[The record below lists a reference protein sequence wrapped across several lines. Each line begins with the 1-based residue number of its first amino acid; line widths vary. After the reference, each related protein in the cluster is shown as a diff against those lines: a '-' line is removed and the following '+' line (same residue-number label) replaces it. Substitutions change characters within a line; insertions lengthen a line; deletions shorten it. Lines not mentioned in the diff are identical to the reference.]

1 MFIDASA
8 LTALLTDENDARELL
23 SRMQSARTRM
33 ISPLA
38 VWEAAIAVARILDLE
53 IDEVAGSVERYLT
66 LMDIETVSV
75 PPETAAIALNAFGRY
90 GKGRHPAR
98 LNFGDCFA
106 YACARHFGQPLM
118 FKGGDFPQTDI
129 EAA

>member
-8 LTALLTDENDARELL
+8 LTALLTDEDEARELL
-23 SRMQSARTRM
+23 ARLQQTGARLT
-33 ISPLA
+33 SPLA
-38 VWEAAIAVARILDLE
+38 VWETTVAVARVLNLSIGVAAEAVESYLALME
-53 IDEVAGSVERYLT
+53 IAVVA
-66 LMDIETVSV
+66 V
-75 PPETAAIALNAFGRY
+75 PPETARIALDAFDRF
-90 GKGRHPAR
+90 GKGRHPAS

-106 YACARHFGQPLM
+106 YACARHLGQALM